1 MKTKFKNMMM
11 HVPVNGSLAIWQR
24 CSRHF
29 GVEGKKF

>member
-1 MKTKFKNMMM
+1 MKTTFTKMMT